1 MSRKLAAAILSAIL
15 LSADGSACRDC
26 RCLPR
31 SSPLLWISD
40 RAEASR
46 RGWWSTFGWAA
57 LTFVLWNAMTIW
69 WIWNATP
76 VGPVAATLASTTL
89 NMLAFMLFHTVSKKG
104 AEGPGLH
111 HARRGVDH
119 HRILVH
125 HG

>member
-15 LSADGSACRDC
+15 LSAGWLGLSG
-26 RCLPR
+26 LPLLAAFV
-31 SSPLLWISD
+31 PLLWISD

-46 RGWWSTFGWAA
+46 RGWWATFGWAA

-89 NMLAFMLFHTVSKKG
+89 NMLAFMLFHTVSKKS
-104 AEGPGLH
+104 P
-111 HARRGVDH
+111 
-119 HRILVH
+119 
-125 HG
+125 